1 MLSALRKISLKLA
14 VLAGVPVIGALLLAT
29 QITDRAHERQRSAE
43 AIGSIED
50 LAQLSTHIS
59 AAVDELETERALAA
73 LTIGLADADEPRE
86 NALTSAKQAF
96 VAQETKTEAAVQ
108 AMDSFLGA
116 RDIARL
122 PARLRSDLAQ
132 AHAALQHANGVRTAV
147 AAHADPIDQ
156 ALSYYDEIA
165 AALIDA
171 TAALTRLS
179 SDAELLRAISSLVAV
194 MQVEECD
201 SRIHAV
207 LSHTFASGEFAPG
220 SYRSLVTLVTERSV
234 HIATLESFATSEQVA
249 EYRSAMAHDDSA
261 RASEMLR
268 RALEATEGDLGVAAS
283 DWFPTEQSKIR
294 DLTEVKRHHAE
305 HVLQVAHG
313 KVAEARRAARF
324 GEILA
329 SAVLLISLALAF
341 TTGRGITRSVVS
353 LARLADKVRKDKDF
367 SLRATKTS
375 KDELGALTDAFNE
388 MLGDLQE
395 RDEELRQHREN
406 LENLVN
412 ERTSALSAAYKDL
425 QGEVDTRERL
435 ERELRLAQ
443 KLEAIGQLSAG
454 VAHEINTPMQ
464 YIGDNIDF
472 LGRAFSSLSDQVS
485 SAEAALSAGETHS
498 LEELRTLLEA
508 NAKRLKLAFVLK
520 NTPKALA
527 DAKSGVSH
535 VSSIVRAM
543 KSFAHVDEG
552 EKTPGDVNQGIRDT
566 LVVAQSEYKAVAS
579 VETDL
584 GEVPAVP
591 CYPGR
596 LNQVFLNLVIN
607 AAHAISE
614 AARGEGGKIR
624 VSSRVEN
631 DMVVIAISDNGT
643 GIPEHVQHKV
653 FDQFFTTKPVG
664 KGTGQGL
671 SLARSIIVEAHQGTL
686 SFDTTPG
693 AGTTFRIGLP
703 LRAQGSVGVVS
714 GVSGVSGVSA

>member
-29 QITDRAHERQRSAE
+29 QITERAHERQRSAD

-59 AAVDELETERALAA
+59 AAVEELETERALAA
-73 LTIGLADADEPRE
+73 LTIGLADSEEPRLAALE
-86 NALTSAKQAF
+86 AAKHELTSQEAK
-96 VAQETKTEAAVQ
+96 TDAAVQ
-108 AMDSFLGA
+108 AMDAFLGA
-116 RDIARL
+116 RDVERL
-122 PARLRSDLAQ
+122 PLHLRGDLAT
-132 AHAALQHANGVRTAV
+132 ADVSLRKAGTIRSTLADNSAA
-147 AAHADPIDQ
+147 IDQ
-156 ALSYYDEIA
+156 TLRYYDEID

-171 TAALTRLS
+171 TAALTRS
-179 SDAELLRAISSLVAV
+179 SGDAELLRAISSLVAV
-194 MQVEECD
+194 MQVEACD

-207 LSHTFASGEFAPG
+207 LSHTFARGEFAPG
-220 SYRSLVTLVTERSV
+220 SYRSLVTLVTERGV
-234 HIATLESFATSEQVA
+234 HIATLESFATPEQVA
-249 EYRSAMAHDDSA
+249 DYRAAMARDASA

-268 RALEATEGDLGVAAS
+268 KALEATEGGLDVDVD
-283 DWFPTEQSKIR
+283 DWFRTEQRKIE
-294 DLTEVKRHHAE
+294 DLTEVKRHHAA
-305 HVLQVAHG
+305 HVLQTAHG

-329 SAVLLISLALAF
+329 SAVLLISLALAI

-353 LARLADKVRKDKDF
+353 LAGLADKVRREKDF

-388 MLGDLQE
+388 MLGDLQQRE
-395 RDEELRQHREN
+395 AELRQHREN

-412 ERTSALSAAYKDL
+412 ERTSALSAAYTDL
-425 QGEVDTRERL
+425 QEEVSTRERL

-472 LGRAFSSLSDQVS
+472 LERAFAALDDQISSLQ
-485 SAEAALSAGETHS
+485 AALAAPETHS
-498 LEELRTLLEA
+498 PAEIAQLLEA
-508 NAKRLKLAFVLK
+508 NAKRLKLAYVLK
-520 NTPKALA
+520 NAPKALT
-527 DAKSGVSH
+527 DAKSGVAH

-552 EKTPGDVNQGIRDT
+552 EKTPGDVNQGLRDT
-566 LVVAQSEYKAVAS
+566 LVVAQSEYKSVAT

-584 GEVPAVP
+584 GEVPDIP
-591 CYPGR
+591 CFPGR
-596 LNQVFLNLVIN
+596 LNQVFLNLVVN

-614 AARGEGGKIR
+614 AQRGADGKIR

-631 DMVVIAISDNGT
+631 DMVVIAISDNGV
-643 GIPEHVQHKV
+643 GIPERIQHQV

-671 SLARSIIVEAHQGTL
+671 SLARSIVVDAHQGTL
-686 SFDTTPG
+686 SFDTTEG

-703 LRAQGSVGVVS
+703 LRAP
-714 GVSGVSGVSA
+714 SALHPASA